1 MSIQTT
7 LIKANK
13 AKIALQKL
21 PEKQLKGL
29 LQAIAHGILKNE
41 AAILKANKKTW
52 PQKNR
57 TIPKRP
63 FNAQQRAAWK
73 YCQCY

>member
-57 TIPKRP
+57 TIPKTTV
-63 FNAQQRAAWK
+63 
-73 YCQCY
+73 